1 MVTTRRRKQ
10 RAKKDIAKAAR
21 HAKKV
26 KKQEVVGRDA
36 KAAEV

>member
-21 HAKKV
+21 HAKKM
-26 KKQEVVGRDA
+26 KNQKVVGGNA